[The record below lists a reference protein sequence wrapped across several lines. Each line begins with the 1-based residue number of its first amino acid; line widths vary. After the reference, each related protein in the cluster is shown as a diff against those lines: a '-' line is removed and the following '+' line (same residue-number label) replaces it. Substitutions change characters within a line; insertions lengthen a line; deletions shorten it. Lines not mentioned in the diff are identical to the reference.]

1 MFRSDRF
8 GMKKCFRK
16 ILLLAAVCFLIGNAL
31 GGTSE
36 PVRLFVKEVPLKI
49 LGKELTAIAIEQT
62 DGTHG
67 YSPEKADGFHV
78 EVLNQLKVPT
88 SIHWHGLVLPNLMD
102 GVPFVTQDPIPPGKS
117 FRYDFP
123 LKQSGTYWMHSH
135 YGLQEQVYNSA
146 PLIIWTP
153 EERAKADRQVV
164 IMFSDFSF
172 TPAEQ
177 VLKGLKRGM
186 QSTGMKEGSSEK
198 KLKTIASGK
207 MSGNMGGSVPSEVVA
222 QKWDDQKQRLVRT
235 IIRAPE
241 AEVDVKYDA
250 LIANRRTLDDP
261 EIISVNAGES
271 VLLRLIAA
279 SSNQNFYVDTGGL
292 EAELLA
298 VDGKALQPIKGN
310 FFQLGVAQRLDLKV
324 TIPKE
329 VGAYPIVAQGEGT
342 KLLCGVVLTTKG
354 ASAPK
359 LSRTASSSTAALDN
373 TQEKKL
379 RALKP
384 LSDRSIDRMLP
395 AELGGNMASYVW
407 TINNAAYPNKN
418 SLDVQ
423 SGKRV
428 GIAFT
433 NSTNMG
439 HPMHLHGHDFQ
450 VVEIDGEKVSGALR
464 DTLTVPPRSKMTV
477 AFDADNAGVW
487 PMHCHLLYHLDTGMF
502 TVVKYEG
509 ADIKFWRPEAQAKAL
524 TSSE

>member
-1 MFRSDRF
+1 
-8 GMKKCFRK
+8 
-16 ILLLAAVCFLIGNAL
+16 
-31 GGTSE
+31 
-36 PVRLFVKEVPLKI
+36 
-49 LGKELTAIAIEQT
+49 
-62 DGTHG
+62 
-67 YSPEKADGFHV
+67 
-78 EVLNQLKVPT
+78 
-88 SIHWHGLVLPNLMD
+88 
-102 GVPFVTQDPIPPGKS
+102 
-117 FRYDFP
+117 
-123 LKQSGTYWMHSH
+123 
-135 YGLQEQVYNSA
+135 
-146 PLIIWTP
+146 
-153 EERAKADRQVV
+153 
-164 IMFSDFSF
+164 
-172 TPAEQ
+172 
-177 VLKGLKRGM
+177 M
-186 QSTGMKEGSSEK
+186 QSTGMKERSPEK
-198 KLKTIASGK
+198 KMEATASGK
-207 MSGNMGGSVPSEVVA
+207 MSGNMGGSAPSEVVA

-235 IIRAPE
+235 IVRAPE
-241 AEVDVKYDA
+241 AEIDVKYDA

-298 VDGKALQPIKGN
+298 VDGKAVQPIKGN

-329 VGAYPIVAQGEGT
+329 GGAYPIVAQGEGT

-359 LSRTASSSTAALDN
+359 LSRTASISTAALDN
-373 TQEKKL
+373 TQEKRL
-379 RALKP
+379 RAVNP
-384 LSDRSIDRMLP
+384 LSDRSIDRTLP
-395 AELGGNMASYVW
+395 AALGGNMATYVW
-407 TINNAAYPNKN
+407 TINGAAYPNKN
-418 SLDVQ
+418 SLDIQ

-464 DTLTVPPRSKMTV
+464 DTLMVPPRSKMTV

-509 ADIKFWRPEAQAKAL
+509 ADTKFWQPDAQAKAFG
-524 TSSE
+524 TSN